1 MKRGLWVAF
10 SLALALGLAACNTER
25 SERVAASYSSAAK
38 RTERPSPKPAQPQQ
52 PPIGLD
58 AVPVEEEYEARAAS
72 AITEANLT
80 AKLAEIEQELRL

>member
-1 MKRGLWVAF
+1 MKSSRCFAF
-10 SLALALGLAACNTER
+10 SLALALGVPACNSER

-38 RTERPSPKPAQPQQ
+38 RTERPFPKPARAQQ
-52 PPIGLD
+52 SPIGID

-72 AITEANLT
+72 TITEDNLT